1 MAVARSSRSIGA
13 GGFAY
18 VGGLKL
24 PASQPIASDF
34 IGSVATVT
42 VIT

>member
-24 PASQPIASDF
+24 PA
-34 IGSVATVT
+34 GVT
-42 VIT
+42 YSEYVHNGVDTLTDP